1 MRKHAEATT
10 AEVTTAEVT
19 IAERAGQ
26 RVVRIRDDGD
36 GFDEALRRA
45 AGQGLKNIRAR
56 TASIDGGLTLTSWP
70 GWGTELEVVLRA
82 S

>member
-36 GFDEALRRA
+36 GFDEASRR

-56 TASIDGGLTLTSWP
+56 TASIDGGFTLTSWP
-70 GWGTELEVVLRA
+70 GSGTELEVVLRA
-82 S
+82 G